1 MKNFYFL
8 ITTILLVSACAGPG
22 TRSGSTEQ
30 RQSSDKPSWALV
42 PPTAKDTFY
51 AVGQAKKQNP
61 SLASKTATGRA
72 RAEISSAVEIRVTA
86 MLKDFLEESG
96 VGETAEALE
105 FSQAVTKQV
114 SANALQGSVIK
125 EAFEAKDGTVFI
137 LVEYSISQLKDT
149 ALNVANRQEALYNK
163 LQASSA
169 FKEMEA
175 LAK

>member
-1 MKNFYFL
+1 
-8 ITTILLVSACAGPG
+8 
-22 TRSGSTEQ
+22 
-30 RQSSDKPSWALV
+30 
-42 PPTAKDTFY
+42 
-51 AVGQAKKQNP
+51 
-61 SLASKTATGRA
+61 
-72 RAEISSAVEIRVTA
+72 